1 MDTEGK
7 VKEFRGNFFYL
18 GCTLETSRTTSRKL
32 PALVVGGEKSQD
44 QGREKDPTL
53 RNRQVGKLRRTD
65 IESILPVRDESKSY
79 DSLDSLKHT

>member
-7 VKEFRGNFFYL
+7 VKEFRGIFFCL
-18 GCTLETSRTTSRKL
+18 GCTWETFRTTV
-32 PALVVGGEKSQD
+32 LVVGGEKSQN

-65 IESILPVRDESKSY
+65 LESI
-79 DSLDSLKHT
+79 